1 MERDNFEISQE
12 LEQMREQFKVLT
24 EKVEKQKIVNERLLE
39 SSVKSKVEKYTGGK
53 KGWISIIIIAYI
65 VYIDIEY
72 CIKYNLPLWCTIFV
86 GVGFSAMVLISIFSK
101 LKWQKDLDFKG
112 DVSEFAV
119 KVRSVKKLDI
129 ITSIVSR
136 LIGYSVLAVF
146 FYQFITVQSNH
157 VREDSVLFI
166 SLFLLIML
174 VLVAIRDIHRF
185 RLLDDIL
192 KDIEEE

>member
-12 LEQMREQFKVLT
+12 LEQMRKQFKVLT

-39 SSVKSKVEKYTGGK
+39 SSVKSKVDKYTGGK

-65 VYIDIEY
+65 IYIDIEY
-72 CIKYNLPLWCTIFV
+72 CIKYNLPLWCTIVV
-86 GVGFSAMVLISIFSK
+86 GVGFSTMVLISILNK

-112 DVSEFAV
+112 DVNEFAV

-136 LIGYSVLAVF
+136 LMGYSVLATF
-146 FYQFITVQSNH
+146 LYQFITIQNNH
-157 VREDSVLFI
+157 LREDSVLSI
-166 SLFLLIML
+166 SVFVLIML
-174 VLVAIRDIHRF
+174 VLGAIKDIRRF
-185 RLLDDIL
+185 RILDDIL
-192 KDIEEE
+192 KDIEE

>member
-24 EKVEKQKIVNERLLE
+24 DKVEKQKIVNERLLE
-39 SSVKSKVEKYTGGK
+39 SSVKSKVDKYTGGK

-86 GVGFSAMVLISIFSK
+86 GVGFSAMVLISILNK

-112 DVSEFAV
+112 DVNGLAV

-136 LIGYSVLAVF
+136 VIGYSVLAVF
-146 FYQFITVQSNH
+146 LYQFTIIQSYH
-157 VREDSVLFI
+157 IREDSILAI
-166 SLFLLIML
+166 SVFVLIML
-174 VLVAIRDIHRF
+174 VLGAIKDIRRF
-185 RLLDDIL
+185 RILDDIL
-192 KDIEEE
+192 KDIEE

>member
-24 EKVEKQKIVNERLLE
+24 DKVEKQKIVNERLLE
-39 SSVKSKVEKYTGGK
+39 SSVKSKVDKYTGGK
-53 KGWISIIIIAYI
+53 RGWISIIIIAYI

-166 SLFLLIML
+166 SFFLLIML

-192 KDIEEE
+192 KDIEE

>member
-24 EKVEKQKIVNERLLE
+24 DKVEKQKIVNERLLE
-39 SSVKSKVEKYTGGK
+39 SSVKSKVDKYTGGK

-119 KVRSVKKLDI
+119 KVREAKKFHI
-129 ITSIVSR
+129 ITTVVSTF
-136 LIGYSVLAVF
+136 IGYAVLATF
-146 FYQFITVQSNH
+146 FYQFITIQSSH
-157 VREDSVLFI
+157 IREDSILVI
-166 SLFLLIML
+166 SAFLLIMFIL
-174 VLVAIRDIHRF
+174 GVIKTVHRF
-185 RLLDDIL
+185 RILDDIL
-192 KDIEEE
+192 KDIEE

>member
-39 SSVKSKVEKYTGGK
+39 SSVKSKVDKYTGGR

-72 CIKYNLPLWCTIFV
+72 CIKYNLPLWCTIVV
-86 GVGFSAMVLISIFSK
+86 GVGFSTMVLMSILNK

-146 FYQFITVQSNH
+146 FYQFITIQSNN
-157 VREDSVLFI
+157 VREDSVLVI
-166 SLFLLIML
+166 SAFLLIML
-174 VLVAIRDIHRF
+174 ILVAIRDIHRF
-185 RLLDDIL
+185 RILDDIL
-192 KDIEEE
+192 KDIEK

>member
-24 EKVEKQKIVNERLLE
+24 DKVEKQKIVNERLLE
-39 SSVKSKVEKYTGGK
+39 SSVKSKVDKYTGGK
-53 KGWISIIIIAYI
+53 KGWVSIIIIAYI

-72 CIKYNLPLWCTIFV
+72 CIKYNLPLWCTIVV
-86 GVGFSAMVLISIFSK
+86 GVGFSVMVLISILNK

-146 FYQFITVQSNH
+146 FYQFITIQSNN
-157 VREDSVLFI
+157 VREDSVLVI
-166 SLFLLIML
+166 SAFLLIML
-174 VLVAIRDIHRF
+174 ILVAIKDIHRF
-185 RLLDDIL
+185 RILDDIL
-192 KDIEEE
+192 KDIEE

>member
-24 EKVEKQKIVNERLLE
+24 DKVEKQKIVNERLLE
-39 SSVKSKVEKYTGGK
+39 SSVRSKVDKYTGGR

-72 CIKYNLPLWCTIFV
+72 CIKYNLPLWCTIVV
-86 GVGFSAMVLISIFSK
+86 GIGFSTMVLISIFSK

-146 FYQFITVQSNH
+146 FYQFITIQSNN
-157 VREDSVLFI
+157 VREDSVLVI
-166 SLFLLIML
+166 SAFLLIML
-174 VLVAIRDIHRF
+174 ILVAIKDIHRF
-185 RLLDDIL
+185 RILDDIL
-192 KDIEEE
+192 KDIEE

>member
-24 EKVEKQKIVNERLLE
+24 DKVEKQKIVNERLLE
-39 SSVKSKVEKYTGGK
+39 SSVKSKVDKYTGGK

-86 GVGFSAMVLISIFSK
+86 GVGFSALVLLSIFNK
-101 LKWQKDLDFKG
+101 LKLHKHLDFKG
-112 DVSEFAV
+112 DVNEFAV

-136 LIGYSVLAVF
+136 LIGYSVLATF
-146 FYQFITVQSNH
+146 FYQFITIQSNN
-157 VREDSVLFI
+157 VREDSVLVI
-166 SLFLLIML
+166 SAFLLIML
-174 VLVAIRDIHRF
+174 ILVAIKDIHRF
-185 RLLDDIL
+185 RILDDIL
-192 KDIEEE
+192 KDIEE

>member
-24 EKVEKQKIVNERLLE
+24 DKVEKQKIVNERLLE
-39 SSVKSKVEKYTGGK
+39 SSVKSKVDKYTGGK

-65 VYIDIEY
+65 VYIDVKY
-72 CIKYNLPLWCTIFV
+72 CIEYNLPLWCTIVV
-86 GVGFSAMVLISIFSK
+86 GVGFSIMVLMSIFNK
-101 LKWQKDLDFKG
+101 LKWQKYLDFKG

-146 FYQFITVQSNH
+146 FYQFITIQSNN
-157 VREDSVLFI
+157 VREDSVLVI
-166 SLFLLIML
+166 SAFLLIML
-174 VLVAIRDIHRF
+174 ILVAIKDIHRF
-185 RLLDDIL
+185 RILDDIL
-192 KDIEEE
+192 KDIEE

>member
-24 EKVEKQKIVNERLLE
+24 DKVEKQKIVNERLLE

-157 VREDSVLFI
+157 VREDSVLVI
-166 SLFLLIML
+166 SAFLLIML

-185 RLLDDIL
+185 RILDDIL
-192 KDIEEE
+192 KDIEE

>member
-24 EKVEKQKIVNERLLE
+24 DKVEKQKIVNERLLE
-39 SSVKSKVEKYTGGK
+39 SSVRSKVDKYTGGK

-192 KDIEEE
+192 KDIEE

>member
-24 EKVEKQKIVNERLLE
+24 DKVEKQKIVNERLLE

-185 RLLDDIL
+185 RLLEDIL
-192 KDIEEE
+192 KDIEE

>member
-24 EKVEKQKIVNERLLE
+24 DKVEKQKIVNERLLE

-72 CIKYNLPLWCTIFV
+72 CIKYNLPLWCTIVV
-86 GVGFSAMVLISIFSK
+86 GVGFSTMVLISILNK

-112 DVSEFAV
+112 DVNKFAI

-136 LIGYSVLAVF
+136 LIGYSVLATF
-146 FYQFITVQSNH
+146 FYQFITIQSNN
-157 VREDSVLFI
+157 VREDSVLVI
-166 SLFLLIML
+166 SAFLLIML
-174 VLVAIRDIHRF
+174 ILVAIKDIHRF
-185 RLLDDIL
+185 RILDDIL
-192 KDIEEE
+192 KDIEE

>member
-24 EKVEKQKIVNERLLE
+24 DKVEKQKIVNERLLE

-174 VLVAIRDIHRF
+174 VLVVIKDIHRF
-185 RLLDDIL
+185 RILDDIL
-192 KDIEEE
+192 KDIEE

>member
-12 LEQMREQFKVLT
+12 MEQMREQFKVLT
-24 EKVEKQKIVNERLLE
+24 DKVEKQKIVNDRLLE
-39 SSVKSKVEKYTGGK
+39 SSVRSKVDKYTGGK

-72 CIKYNLPLWCTIFV
+72 CIKYNLPLWCTIVV
-86 GVGFSAMVLISIFSK
+86 GIGFSTMVLISIFSK

-136 LIGYSVLAVF
+136 LIGYSVLATF
-146 FYQFITVQSNH
+146 FYQFITIQSNN
-157 VREDSVLFI
+157 VREDSVLVI
-166 SLFLLIML
+166 SAFLLIML
-174 VLVAIRDIHRF
+174 ILVAIKDIHRF
-185 RLLDDIL
+185 RILDDIL
-192 KDIEEE
+192 KDIEE

>member
-39 SSVKSKVEKYTGGK
+39 SSVKSKVDKYTGGK

-72 CIKYNLPLWCTIFV
+72 CIKYNLPLWCTIVV
-86 GVGFSAMVLISIFSK
+86 GAGFSVMVLISIFNK
-101 LKWQKDLDFKG
+101 LKSQKDLDFKG
-112 DVSEFAV
+112 DVNKFAI
-119 KVRSVKKLDI
+119 KVRSVRKLDI

-136 LIGYSVLAVF
+136 LIGYSVLATF
-146 FYQFITVQSNH
+146 LYQFITIQNNH
-157 VREDSVLFI
+157 LREDSVLSI
-166 SLFLLIML
+166 SVFVLIML
-174 VLVAIRDIHRF
+174 VLGAIKDIRRF
-185 RLLDDIL
+185 RILDDIL
-192 KDIEEE
+192 KDIEE

>member
-24 EKVEKQKIVNERLLE
+24 DKVEKQKIVNERLLE
-39 SSVKSKVEKYTGGK
+39 SSVKSKVDKYTGGK

-65 VYIDIEY
+65 VYIDVKY
-72 CIKYNLPLWCTIFV
+72 CIEYNLPLWCTIFV
-86 GVGFSAMVLISIFSK
+86 GVGFSTMVLISIFNK

-136 LIGYSVLAVF
+136 FIGYSVLAIF
-146 FYQFITVQSNH
+146 FYQFITIQGNN
-157 VREDSVLFI
+157 VREDSVLAI
-166 SLFLLIML
+166 SAFLLIML
-174 VLVAIRDIHRF
+174 ILVAIKDIHRF
-185 RLLDDIL
+185 RILDDIL
-192 KDIEEE
+192 KDIEE

>member
-12 LEQMREQFKVLT
+12 LEQMRKQFKVLT
-24 EKVEKQKIVNERLLE
+24 DKVEKQKIVNERLLE
-39 SSVKSKVEKYTGGK
+39 SSVKSKVDKYTGGK

-146 FYQFITVQSNH
+146 FYQFITIQSNH
-157 VREDSVLFI
+157 VREDSVLVI
-166 SLFLLIML
+166 SAFLLIML
-174 VLVAIRDIHRF
+174 ILVAIKDIHRF
-185 RLLDDIL
+185 RILDDIL
-192 KDIEEE
+192 KDIEE

>member
-39 SSVKSKVEKYTGGK
+39 SSVKSKVDKYTGGR

-72 CIKYNLPLWCTIFV
+72 CIKYNLPLWCTIVV
-86 GVGFSAMVLISIFSK
+86 GVGFSTMVLISILNK

-136 LIGYSVLAVF
+136 LMGYSVLATF
-146 FYQFITVQSNH
+146 LYQFITIQNNH
-157 VREDSVLFI
+157 LREDSVLSI
-166 SLFLLIML
+166 SVFVLIML
-174 VLVAIRDIHRF
+174 VLGVIKDIHRF
-185 RLLDDIL
+185 RILDDIL
-192 KDIEEE
+192 KDIEE

>member
-24 EKVEKQKIVNERLLE
+24 DKVEKQKIVNERLLE
-39 SSVKSKVEKYTGGK
+39 SSVKSKVDKYTGGK

-72 CIKYNLPLWCTIFV
+72 CIKYNLPLWCTIVV
-86 GVGFSAMVLISIFSK
+86 GIGFSTMVLISIFSK

-136 LIGYSVLAVF
+136 VIGYIVLIIF
-146 FYQFITVQSNH
+146 FYQFITIQSNN
-157 VREDSVLFI
+157 VREDSVLVI
-166 SLFLLIML
+166 SAFLLIML
-174 VLVAIRDIHRF
+174 ILVAIKDIHRF
-185 RLLDDIL
+185 RILDDIL
-192 KDIEEE
+192 KDIEE

>member
-24 EKVEKQKIVNERLLE
+24 DKVEKQKIVNDRLLE
-39 SSVKSKVEKYTGGK
+39 SSVRSKVDKYTGGK

-72 CIKYNLPLWCTIFV
+72 CIKYGLPLWCTIFV
-86 GVGFSAMVLISIFSK
+86 GVGFSAMVLMCIFNK

-136 LIGYSVLAVF
+136 LIGYSVLATF
-146 FYQFITVQSNH
+146 FYQFITIQSNN
-157 VREDSVLFI
+157 VREDSVLVI
-166 SLFLLIML
+166 SAFLLIML
-174 VLVAIRDIHRF
+174 ILVAIKDIHRF
-185 RLLDDIL
+185 RILDDIL
-192 KDIEEE
+192 KDIEE

>member
-24 EKVEKQKIVNERLLE
+24 DKVEKQKIVNERLLE

-112 DVSEFAV
+112 NVSEFAV

-192 KDIEEE
+192 KDIEE

>member
-12 LEQMREQFKVLT
+12 LEQMRKQFKVLT
-24 EKVEKQKIVNERLLE
+24 DKVEKQKIVNERLLE
-39 SSVKSKVEKYTGGK
+39 SSVKSKVDKYTGGK

-146 FYQFITVQSNH
+146 FYQFITIQSNN
-157 VREDSVLFI
+157 VREDSVLII
-166 SLFLLIML
+166 SVFLLIML
-174 VLVAIRDIHRF
+174 ILVAIWVIYRF
-185 RLLDDIL
+185 RILDDIL
-192 KDIEEE
+192 KDIEE

>member
-1 MERDNFEISQE
+1 MERDNFEISHE

-24 EKVEKQKIVNERLLE
+24 DKVEKQKIVNERLLE
-39 SSVKSKVEKYTGGK
+39 SSVRSKVEKYTGGK

-86 GVGFSAMVLISIFSK
+86 GVGFSAMVLMSIFNK

-119 KVRSVKKLDI
+119 KVRTVKKLDI

-157 VREDSVLFI
+157 IREDSVLVI
-166 SLFLLIML
+166 SVFLLIML

-192 KDIEEE
+192 KDIEE

>member
-24 EKVEKQKIVNERLLE
+24 DKVEKQKIVNERLLE
-39 SSVKSKVEKYTGGK
+39 SSVKSKVDKYTGGK

-146 FYQFITVQSNH
+146 FYQFITIQSNN
-157 VREDSVLFI
+157 VREDSVLVI
-166 SLFLLIML
+166 SAFLLIML

-185 RLLDDIL
+185 RLLDNIL
-192 KDIEEE
+192 KDIEE

>member
-24 EKVEKQKIVNERLLE
+24 DKVEKQKIVNERLLE
-39 SSVKSKVEKYTGGK
+39 SSVKSKIEKYTGGK

-65 VYIDIEY
+65 VYIDVEY

-185 RLLDDIL
+185 RLLDNIL
-192 KDIEEE
+192 KDIEE